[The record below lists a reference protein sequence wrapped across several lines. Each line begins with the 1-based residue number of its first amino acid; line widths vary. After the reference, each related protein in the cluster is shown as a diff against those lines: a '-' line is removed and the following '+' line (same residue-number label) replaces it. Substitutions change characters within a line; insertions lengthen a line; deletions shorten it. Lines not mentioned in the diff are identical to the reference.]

1 MDSDSSLSSTAWDN
15 FHDRSS
21 YELGDHEFWSS
32 REAHKI
38 PIVST
43 DLSDLESPFTSSSES
58 LNSVHSQINMAP
70 SEACTLA
77 SKELVKAHNILKARV
92 SMLETDDIDT
102 RGLYSC
108 R

>member
-38 PIVST
+38 SIVST